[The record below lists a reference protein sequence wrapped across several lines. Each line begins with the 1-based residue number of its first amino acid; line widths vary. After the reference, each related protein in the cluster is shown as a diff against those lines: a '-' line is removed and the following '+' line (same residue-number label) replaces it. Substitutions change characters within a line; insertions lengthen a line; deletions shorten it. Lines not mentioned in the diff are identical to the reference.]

1 MKLGFVF
8 ILLICINLVFSDGR
22 WEGDIAVKYNN
33 PGFDGNVQSWSN
45 NTIPYYIDIES
56 IRNPKH
62 FYLIRDVVQF
72 LQTVAKCLTFQD
84 VVGEKYK
91 PEDRIRIT
99 ADGDDNNP
107 GEGCW
112 SYPGKQGGEQVL
124 NLGDGCMEFGNIA
137 HMFLL
142 ALGQLHEHTRYDR
155 DEFVE
160 IIPKNIIKGKETN
173 FEKREL
179 GQGEDK
185 TMYDYYSL
193 LHYPTTAWSK
203 DDKSETMKPLNTQYK
218 NIGGSGVLTAT
229 DKIKLNLRYACP
241 EVSTG
246 LLLDYVQEVEYR
258 SRMQDRHLE
267 ERMKQMEDVI
277 SKLPGACNKPWISL
291 TTGCYLFLVDQP
303 RSWWQAQT
311 KCYEE
316 GGYVVE
322 INSQKENDEITNV
335 ITSQGYKENHHEFW
349 IGLQDGYGDGNWEWM
364 YSKKRPSYTNWGPG
378 EPSNR
383 NEMCASYASNLLWND
398 LDCNS
403 KVSRSY
409 SRNAL
414 CELKK
419 E

>member
-1 MKLGFVF
+1 MEMMI
-8 ILLICINLVFSDGR
+8 ILAKDVGVTLVNRGVNKFSTWEMDVWSLEILPICS
-22 WEGDIAVKYNN
+22 
-33 PGFDGNVQSWSN
+33 
-45 NTIPYYIDIES
+45 
-56 IRNPKH
+56 
-62 FYLIRDVVQF
+62 
-72 LQTVAKCLTFQD
+72 CL
-84 VVGEKYK
+84 
-91 PEDRIRIT
+91 
-99 ADGDDNNP
+99 
-107 GEGCW
+107 
-112 SYPGKQGGEQVL
+112 
-124 NLGDGCMEFGNIA
+124 
-137 HMFLL
+137 LL
-142 ALGQLHEHTRYDR
+142 AS
-155 DEFVE
+155 FM
-160 IIPKNIIKGKETN
+160 NIQDMTETSLWRSSQKISSRA
-173 FEKREL
+173 KREL